1 MLNKHDKVIESF
13 KKLEGFRVERE
24 CSNGN
29 KYISVIKVIDN
40 IHKDEIVIELEYK
53 HYIHNILSFKTGTNV
68 YLTHRYVNE
77 YLEEMNKG
85 YEIRTDFLDDDIQDL
100 VSGIISMRL
109 YWDMVRNGEIR
120 K

>member
-13 KKLEGFRVERE
+13 KKLEGFRAERE

-53 HYIHNILSFKTGTNV
+53 HYIQDILSFKTETNV
-68 YLTHRYVNE
+68 YLTHGYVNE

-100 VSGIISMRL
+100 VSVIIGMRL
-109 YWDMVRNGEIR
+109 YWDMLKEE
-120 K
+120 KL